1 MDKKP
6 SALYFKVFFFQ
17 ILLKAKIKKIGR
29 QRGKNWDSVFLKPS
43 LHRSRMKN
51 FSDPT
56 ARPRPVAMVTQMLEQ
71 KQALHTRT
79 HTTQVKVF

>member
-1 MDKKP
+1 
-6 SALYFKVFFFQ
+6 
-17 ILLKAKIKKIGR
+17 
-29 QRGKNWDSVFLKPS
+29 
-43 LHRSRMKN
+43 MKN

-79 HTTQVKVF
+79 HTTQVKVFLIHARKHAKLIVFRFLQRNCIYKF